1 MPDVS
6 VDIANLAVV
15 LDVADCIEL
24 VMKQNMAET
33 CYAGARGK
41 AVGIEVDNA
50 GVYLVRLMAD
60 AMRVMDSWSRLD
72 RRH

>member
-6 VDIANLAVV
+6 VDTANLAVV

-50 GVYLVRLMAD
+50 GV
-60 AMRVMDSWSRLD
+60 
-72 RRH
+72 